1 MKKKFFRSRFP
12 TNPTI
17 KPMAIPS
24 WQLQD
29 KQEQEQ
35 AETLSNGDA
44 EKSAKNNVDCNENVE
59 KMDSSAPD
67 IIV

>member
-1 MKKKFFRSRFP
+1 
-12 TNPTI
+12 
-17 KPMAIPS
+17 MAIPS